1 MTHADPA
8 SARAALDTTLAPV
21 LASIAALP
29 QPSTAA
35 EAAAL
40 QQALHER
47 WPLAHPQIVALASAL
62 REGVAAGWLCDRGEP
77 SARFCRL
84 AKPSPSSFDH
94 SLDLVALSGAGMAHA
109 HPRGEITLALP
120 ADERDADARF
130 DGAPAGWIVYPA
142 GSSHTPTVTGGRM
155 ILLYALPG
163 GAVQWSS

>member
-8 SARAALDTTLAPV
+8 SARAALDTMLAPV
-21 LASIAALP
+21 LASLAALP
-29 QPSTAA
+29 RPDSPEQASS
-35 EAAAL
+35 L

-47 WPLAHPQIVALASAL
+47 WPLSHPQIVALATAL
-62 REGVAAGWLCDRGEP
+62 REGVDAGWLCDRGEP
-77 SARFCRL
+77 HSRFCRL
-84 AKPSPSSFDH
+84 AKPSAASFDH
-94 SLDLVALSGAGMAHA
+94 SLDLVALRGAGMAHA
-109 HPRGEITLALP
+109 HPRGEITLALS
-120 ADERDADARF
+120 AGEADADARF